1 MTEKLLRHIAHN
13 ADGHVVHQ
21 FLDCPYNDQ
30 LTSFKVCLLCRVL
43 KEIEDGW
50 EPANLFEDI
59 ATEFKRY
66 VRSN

>member
-59 ATEFKRY
+59 PTEFKRY